1 MLASCFVLEPVEDAV
16 DEAAVVLVVAV
27 SGAEVTTFEA
37 TVVMV
42 AVFEEAVGAA
52 DVTICCAGAGADVA
66 VVDGGVA
73 VVMVEF

>member
-52 DVTICCAGAGADVA
+52 DVTICWVA

>member
-27 SGAEVTTFEA
+27 SGADGVTTFEA

-52 DVTICCAGAGADVA
+52 DVTICWVA